1 MRVLLTNDDGI
12 FAAGLDA
19 LRTALAD
26 LAEALYVIAPDR
38 ERSATGH
45 SITVHRP
52 IRVREACY
60 NDGHCR
66 GWIVDGTPA
75 DCVKLGL
82 ESLLPE
88 TPDLVIAGIN
98 LGPNLG
104 TDVLYS
110 GTVSAAMEGLINGVP
125 AIAVSLADHG
135 PVSGEVSF
143 AHAARFVRRLV
154 PLLLRHRET
163 LPAGTLLNI
172 NVPAGSPVECRI
184 TRLGHLRYANAVTR
198 RTDPRG
204 RDYYWMAGKPFSPD
218 GHDPDTDIGAV
229 RNGYISI
236 TPVQFDLTNYTAM
249 ETLKTWL
256 VNRSN
261 C

>member
-1 MRVLLTNDDGI
+1 MRLLLTNDDGI
-12 FAAGLDA
+12 FAAGLET
-19 LRTALAD
+19 LRNTLAD
-26 LAEALYVIAPDR
+26 LAETIYIIAPDR

-60 NDGHCR
+60 NPGNCR
-66 GWIVDGTPA
+66 GWIVDGTPV

-88 TPDLVIAGIN
+88 TPDMVISGIN
-98 LGPNLG
+98 FGPNLG

-125 AIAVSLADHG
+125 ALAVSLASHCE
-135 PVSGEVSF
+135 PSF
-143 AHAARFVRRLV
+143 EYAAKFVRRLV
-154 PLLLRHRET
+154 PLLVRYRDT
-163 LPAGTLLNI
+163 LVAGTLLNI
-172 NVPAGSPVECRI
+172 NVPPGKPAGCKI
-184 TRLGHLRYANAVTR
+184 TRLGNLRYADAVTQ

-204 RDYYWMAGKPFSPD
+204 RDYYWMAGKPFSLD
-218 GHDPDTDIGAV
+218 GDDPNTDIGAI
-229 RNGYISI
+229 RGGFISI
-236 TPVQFDLTNYTAM
+236 SPVQFDLTDYRAM
-249 ETLKTWL
+249 EVLKDWPIDWEK
-256 VNRSN
+256 